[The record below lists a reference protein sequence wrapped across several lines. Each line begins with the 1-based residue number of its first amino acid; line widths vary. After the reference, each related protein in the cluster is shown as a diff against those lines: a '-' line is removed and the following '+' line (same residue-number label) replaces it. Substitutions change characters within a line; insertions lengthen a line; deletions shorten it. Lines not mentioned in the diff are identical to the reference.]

1 MAETDRENDA
11 IRENLSPQEEMR
23 TWQKQLIRGMLR
35 AMIVAGLLAAAAGTY
50 DSLESGDLWTLPIY
64 WGSWGIVVLLA
75 FWRRAPYALQVGALI
90 GMLYFIGFADFI
102 QDGSTGS
109 ARAFMLAV
117 PFLAGL
123 FLERRESILALLL
136 STLTMGGFGWAFLT
150 GRIVIPGDTYST
162 DAGGWVAGTLS
173 DDGFPVLRTPFEG
186 AESIELDMGVTYVS
200 GAWQNEGQTATQ
212 FGYGSYTTFSNA
224 DGNGEGG
231 VLDFSISTDGIIRAN
246 FDNGVISDLYR
257 VALSDFINPY
267 GIRRMGSSLYQADPS
282 GSGNLITG
290 SPGSSGL
297 GMITGSSL
305 ERSNVDLTEQFGELI
320 FTQRAYQ
327 ANAKG
332 IVAADEMLKT
342 LVALK
347 R

>member
-1 MAETDRENDA
+1 
-11 IRENLSPQEEMR
+11 
-23 TWQKQLIRGMLR
+23 
-35 AMIVAGLLAAAAGTY
+35 
-50 DSLESGDLWTLPIY
+50 
-64 WGSWGIVVLLA
+64 
-75 FWRRAPYALQVGALI
+75 
-90 GMLYFIGFADFI
+90 
-102 QDGSTGS
+102 
-109 ARAFMLAV
+109 
-117 PFLAGL
+117 
-123 FLERRESILALLL
+123 
-136 STLTMGGFGWAFLT
+136 
-150 GRIVIPGDTYST
+150 
-162 DAGGWVAGTLS
+162 
-173 DDGFPVLRTPFEG
+173 
-186 AESIELDMGVTYVS
+186 
-200 GAWQNEGQTATQ
+200 
-212 FGYGSYTTFSNA
+212 
-224 DGNGEGG
+224 

-257 VALSDFINPY
+257 VALSDVINPY
-267 GIRRMGSSLYQADPS
+267 GIRRMGSSLYQVDPS

-297 GMITGSSL
+297 GMIIGGSL